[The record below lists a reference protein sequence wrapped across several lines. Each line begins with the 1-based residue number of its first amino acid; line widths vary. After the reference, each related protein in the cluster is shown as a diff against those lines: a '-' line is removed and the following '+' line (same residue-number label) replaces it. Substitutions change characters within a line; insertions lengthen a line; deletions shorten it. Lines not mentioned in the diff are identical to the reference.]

1 MNIKFVF
8 QNEKIRKNAV
18 DTTYMMRIWII
29 TIVGVDVYSDPNMR
43 TINDYEF
50 GVAKY
55 KRLWYTTITT

>member
-29 TIVGVDVYSDPNMR
+29 TIVGNGFIRSV
-43 TINDYEF
+43 IEE
-50 GVAKY
+50 Y
-55 KRLWYTTITT
+55 KNSRQIEEYVI